1 MRDRRNY
8 PRKYL
13 VMIARVFDRKT
24 GKLLGHIADMTIEGI
39 MIIGNLQLKANQV
52 YELRMELP
60 ENIFGINSLDLIAR
74 SIWCHHDPI
83 PTMHNTGFQLLD
95 LSADDV
101 AIIERI
107 LREYAINY

>member
-1 MRDRRNY
+1 MKDRRSF

-13 VMIARVFDRKT
+13 VMISRVFDRKT
-24 GKLLGHIADMTIEGI
+24 GKLLGHIADMTIEGM
-39 MIIGNLQLKANQV
+39 MIIGDLHLKANLV

-60 ENIFGINSLDLIAR
+60 ENIFGINHLDLVAR

-83 PTMHNTGFQLLD
+83 PTMHNTGFQLLE
-95 LSADDV
+95 LSDDDV

-107 LREYAINY
+107 LREYAIDR